1 MSGIRIESYERIFCS
16 ANYAAALNR
25 TKEAISREL
34 DVNRIEQCGAT
45 PLVLCVKYFP
55 SNTSDL
61 LNQKREIINIL
72 IQAGA
77 KVDKRCSQTNDRYT
91 QNIINMTKSNKSNE

>member
-55 SNTSDL
+55 SNTNEL

-77 KVDKRCSQTNDRYT
+77 KVDQRCSQTNDRFT
-91 QNIINMTKSNKSNE
+91 QNNMTKSKKSNK